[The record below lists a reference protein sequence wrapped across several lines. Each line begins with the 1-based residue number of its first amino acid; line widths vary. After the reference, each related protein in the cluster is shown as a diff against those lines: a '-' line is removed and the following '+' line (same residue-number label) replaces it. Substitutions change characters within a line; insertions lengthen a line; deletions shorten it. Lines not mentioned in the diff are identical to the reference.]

1 MQMGLKGK
9 VKLFLVPPRS
19 IAAGIGDVAR
29 LLIEPEAQLFVKT
42 SERSEQGYIFAPGEL
57 GERPAVARRAGNRV
71 VFTRRSD
78 RGGFLL
84 VTFLCPSKEKSPAV
98 GQPPTS
104 NTRAKPARQKII
116 SPLSLALSRQGRG
129 K

>member
-42 SERSEQGYIFAPGEL
+42 SERSEQGYIFAAGEL
-57 GERPAVARRAGNRV
+57 GSR
-71 VFTRRSD
+71 
-78 RGGFLL
+78 
-84 VTFLCPSKEKSPAV
+84 
-98 GQPPTS
+98 
-104 NTRAKPARQKII
+104 
-116 SPLSLALSRQGRG
+116 LSA
-129 K
+129 

>member
-84 VTFLCPSKEKSPAV
+84 V
-98 GQPPTS
+98 
-104 NTRAKPARQKII
+104 
-116 SPLSLALSRQGRG
+116 
-129 K
+129 